1 MRGSRTGGGRRK
13 LRKLTTNRGRFAS
26 PNTNKKNMICTVK
39 IKHTQVLDGDAKN
52 ALAALDELADDL
64 SALPYLARIQ
74 ANLDA
79 VADAVHEMDCTIG
92 QQADKIDELENDL
105 TWAEARAED
114 YGNDLS
120 KAEDEIA
127 ELKLLPET
135 ISNTFDRHPH
145 LLDDL
150 RTLEHAMREDGHHA
164 NAELVDLALTT
175 LENFQKLTA

>member
-1 MRGSRTGGGRRK
+1 
-13 LRKLTTNRGRFAS
+13 
-26 PNTNKKNMICTVK
+26 MICTVK

-52 ALAALDELADDL
+52 ALDALEKLADDL

-74 ANLDA
+74 DNLDA

-92 QQADKIDELENDL
+92 QQADKIDEIENDL
-105 TWAEARAED
+105 TWAESRAED

-127 ELKLLPET
+127 ELNLLPET
-135 ISNTFDRHPH
+135 ISITFDRHPH

-150 RTLEHAMREDGHHA
+150 RALEHAMRVDGYHA
-164 NAELVDLALTT
+164 NAEIIDLALST
-175 LENFQKLTA
+175 LEQFQKLTA

>member
-1 MRGSRTGGGRRK
+1 
-13 LRKLTTNRGRFAS
+13 
-26 PNTNKKNMICTVK
+26 MICTVK

-52 ALAALDELADDL
+52 ALDALEQLADDL
-64 SALPYLARIQ
+64 SALPYIARIQ

-92 QQADKIDELENDL
+92 QQADKIDDLEFELK
-105 TWAEARAED
+105 WAESRSED

-127 ELKLLPET
+127 ELRLLPET
-135 ISNTFDRHPH
+135 ISGSFDRRPH

-150 RTLEHAMREDGHHA
+150 RALEHAMRVEGYHT
-164 NAELVDLALTT
+164 NAEIIDLALST
-175 LENFQKLTA
+175 LEQFQKLTA